1 MIFPV
6 LLCGGTGTRLW
17 PLSRESYPKQ
27 FVKIIGEDSLFQQ
40 AARRMSGKHFMPPT
54 VITNTEFRFIVTE
67 QLVQTGIDPGSI
79 LIEPSQRNTA
89 PGILATALHIYK
101 NNPDG
106 IILAAPADHLI
117 PDIQEFKKTILR
129 GMENASNDQII
140 TFGIKITRPETGYGY
155 LKLAERPSLK
165 PTQLLH
171 FVEKPSLNEAKN
183 MHRAKN
189 FLWNSGI
196 FLFKAKTII
205 AEFKKYKPQLYELVL
220 EATEN
225 STIDLGFIRLD
236 ANSWNTVENI
246 SVDYAIM
253 EKSKNLSVVPFYGSW
268 TDLGEWNSVWKES
281 GPNKN
286 GVATSG
292 PVKSFDC
299 KDSLIRSDDPNL
311 YLLGLGL
318 NNIAVIGTRDAV
330 LIADKSRLQDVK
342 EAVSIMK
349 KENVLQSTKSLRDRR
364 PWGWFELL
372 ITAEKFQVKQITVY
386 PGASLSLQ
394 SHQYRAE
401 HWVVV
406 SGSATVTINKKQ
418 QLVHENQSIYIPL
431 KEKHRLSNNQSE
443 NLVLIE
449 VQTGTYFGEDDIIR
463 HDDLYERR

>member
-40 AARRMSGKHFMPPT
+40 AAQRVSGKMFMPPT
-54 VITNTEFRFIVTE
+54 VLTNTEFRFIVTE

-79 LIEPSQRNTA
+79 LIEPAQKNTA
-89 PGILATALHIYK
+89 PGILAAALHIFEK
-101 NNPDG
+101 DPSG
-106 IILAAPADHLI
+106 VILAAPADHLI
-117 PDIQEFKKTILR
+117 PDIQEFENTIRL
-129 GMENASNDQII
+129 GLENARQNQII

-155 LKLAERPSLK
+155 LNLREIPSLN
-165 PTQLLH
+165 PVQLLE
-171 FVEKPSLNEAKN
+171 FVEKPSLTEAKK
-183 MHRAKN
+183 MYQAKN

-196 FLFKAKTII
+196 FLFKAETII
-205 AEFKKYKPQLYELVL
+205 TEFKKYKPELYAQVL
-220 EATEN
+220 EATEK
-225 STIDLGFIRLD
+225 SKVDLGFVRLD
-236 ANSWNTVENI
+236 TDSWNSIENI
-246 SVDYAIM
+246 SIDYAIM
-253 EKSKNLSVVPFYGSW
+253 EKSKKLSVVPFYGSW
-268 TDLGEWNSVWKES
+268 TDLGEWNAVWKES
-281 GPNKN
+281 TPNKN

-299 KDSLIRSDDPNL
+299 KNSLIRSDDPDL

-318 NNIAVIGTRDAV
+318 DNIAVIGTRDAV
-330 LIADKSRLQDVK
+330 LIADRSRLQDVK

-349 KENVLQSTKSLRDRR
+349 KENVLQSSKSLRDRR

-431 KEKHRLSNNQSE
+431 KERHRLSNNQAE

-449 VQTGTYFGEDDIIR
+449 VQTGTYFGEDDITR
-463 HDDLYERR
+463 HDDLYKRL